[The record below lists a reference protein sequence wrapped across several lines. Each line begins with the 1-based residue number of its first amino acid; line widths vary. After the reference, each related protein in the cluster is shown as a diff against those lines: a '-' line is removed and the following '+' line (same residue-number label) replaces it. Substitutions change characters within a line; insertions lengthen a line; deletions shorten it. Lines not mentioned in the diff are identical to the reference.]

1 MSGYI
6 GVNGIARKIK
16 KVYVGVDGVA
26 REVKSGYTGV
36 GGVAKK
42 WWGGIKELQQNWN
55 IGASQESNQMDVIG
69 YGGGK
74 FIAAY
79 NGKSQNFVL
88 YSTDGISWSKS
99 NTLNGYFNFQNICY
113 GNGVFV
119 LVGTSHYTYSSDG
132 ITWAEPISFSRRGNS
147 YIAYG
152 NEKFVLIHDD
162 EGFYSTD
169 GKTWTNITFP
179 TTASAI
185 SFTDICFGK
194 DKFIIIG
201 YLTNSTSTGKILYSN
216 DGISWTEMTLRTG
229 EGKGKAIAYGNGI
242 YVASPFMGQSGSS
255 DVVIYSTDG
264 ISWNAS
270 TLPRVARWQ
279 DIAYGN
285 GVFIAVS
292 DYPSLSAYSFDGK
305 NWTNLPIDTNTYWK
319 QICYGIDRFV
329 TLGRWVSSANYYKT
343 AYLLWGGAQAGTTSF
358 PKMNITSKIYD
369 GIGIY
374 ADSADYE
381 EEYVSSTGSVREPK
395 KETFYY
401 SLITPKLV
409 TWEDGTTT
417 NKTYRVTISVPALPP
432 TPDKPTTSS
441 YTVTEKVSGASYG
454 FALNSSGY
462 YESNNKGVNNS
473 AAVCR
478 VNLNLAAKSK
488 ITFTCINYAE
498 SNYDFGLLGN
508 VDSALGT
515 TYTVDSSVAKSFKG
529 SSQSGTQTYTYSN
542 VAAGEHFIDVKFR
555 KDSSASSNNDS
566 LQFKI
571 TIANA

>member
-1 MSGYI
+1 M
-6 GVNGIARKIK
+6 
-16 KVYVGVDGVA
+16 
-26 REVKSGYTGV
+26 
-36 GGVAKK
+36 
-42 WWGGIKELQQNWN
+42 
-55 IGASQESNQMDVIG
+55 
-69 YGGGK
+69 
-74 FIAAY
+74 
-79 NGKSQNFVL
+79 
-88 YSTDGISWSKS
+88 
-99 NTLNGYFNFQNICY
+99 
-113 GNGVFV
+113 
-119 LVGTSHYTYSSDG
+119 
-132 ITWAEPISFSRRGNS
+132 
-147 YIAYG
+147 
-152 NEKFVLIHDD
+152 
-162 EGFYSTD
+162 
-169 GKTWTNITFP
+169 
-179 TTASAI
+179 
-185 SFTDICFGK
+185 
-194 DKFIIIG
+194 
-201 YLTNSTSTGKILYSN
+201 
-216 DGISWTEMTLRTG
+216 G
-229 EGKGKAIAYGNGI
+229 E
-242 YVASPFMGQSGSS
+242 SGSS

-270 TLPRVARWQ
+270 TLPRAARWQ

-329 TLGRWVSSANYYKT
+329 TLGRWVSSTKYYKT

-358 PKMNITSKIYD
+358 PKMNITSKVYD
-369 GIGIY
+369 GTSIR

-381 EEYVSSTGSVREPK
+381 EEYVNATGSLTEPTK
-395 KETFYY
+395 GTFYY
-401 SLITPKLV
+401 NLITPKLV
-409 TWEDGTTT
+409 TWEDGTT
-417 NKTYRVTISVPALPP
+417 KTYQVTISVHVPDIPKPP
-432 TPDKPTTSS
+432 SS
-441 YTVTEKVSGASYG
+441 YTVTTKVSGASYG
-454 FALNSSGY
+454 FTLNSSGY

-478 VNLNLAAKSK
+478 INFKLVDKSN

-508 VDSALGT
+508 VDTALDT